1 MRYGIA
7 LSVQS
12 SQTRLV
18 ALINPGTDC
27 GQGSARAS
35 SIELL
40 TAALFSENQN
50 PTQIITWA
58 WAATINT
65 DQRQILV
72 RHGPK
77 HCIMYRNQFLQL
89 TWCELIQ
96 EWYRDS

>member
-18 ALINPGTDC
+18 ALINPG
-27 GQGSARAS
+27 ARAS

-89 TWCELIQ
+89 TCGAN
-96 EWYRDS
+96 